1 MGQGH
6 CLRAAVCLL
15 LGLALLRGAVANQ
28 PAMIDAL
35 LSECAQNCREA
46 TQDKAVATLEKLK
59 ALRPAFT
66 LFQDGRYHIC
76 AAGSLG
82 VRGKHGE
89 RVALVE
95 SFLHRV
101 EVPEQRAN
109 LLYHLTDAY
118 TAQGK
123 YERALDAMNES
134 ILLLPSLKDAREK
147 IGILQGAIAF
157 MTSLRAY
164 DEAAQYAERMYALRD
179 EPGGAPAACVGLT
192 NKVEINFQ
200 GGNRELARSLVNE
213 AVNACDAIKNKLFTL
228 IVRTD
233 EAIDLIDANDYARG
247 IEASLPLLKQF
258 TIVSRDSDY
267 VTQLEEALARAYLKT
282 GNLARAEQ
290 FGLLAYQR
298 ARTARVLLLE
308 EKSSETMAAIKRAQ
322 RQFASAVSYYET
334 NLELKK
340 KILDEQLQKN
350 LAYQRVKFDI
360 RDKAN
365 QMALLEEKNKNLRI
379 ERVLHQEKYQ
389 NLILLLTL
397 GAVALAILGVWLF
410 KTQRL
415 KQRFRLS
422 AQVDGLTQVSSRTHF
437 MTCAGL
443 VFADRTCIASLL
455 LFDMDSFKQIND
467 TYGHAVG
474 DWVLQN
480 VCAAVKVELRCIEKA
495 GNADLFG
502 RLGGEEFAVCL
513 PGLGAEE
520 TRALAQRCC
529 NAIAAIDTHPS
540 GFDFSITASFGIATR
555 RANEPASF
563 EDTLV
568 QADSALYIS
577 KNEGRNRVSVFQQ
590 STA

>member
-1 MGQGH
+1 MVPGH
-6 CLRAAVCLL
+6 RLRAAVCLL
-15 LGLALLRGAVANQ
+15 LGLALLRGAGANQ
-28 PAMIDAL
+28 PATIDDL
-35 LSECAQNCREA
+35 LSECSQQCREA

-66 LFQDGRYHIC
+66 LFQDGSFHIC

-82 VRGKHGE
+82 VRGKHEE

-95 SFLHRV
+95 SFLPRV
-101 EVPEQRAN
+101 KVPEQRAN
-109 LLYHLTDAY
+109 LLYHLTDGY
-118 TAQGK
+118 TALGK

-147 IGILQGAIAF
+147 IGILQGGIAF

-200 GGNRELARSLVNE
+200 GGNRELARSLVSD
-213 AVNACDAIKNKLFTL
+213 AVNECEASKNKLFSL
-228 IVRTD
+228 IVKTD
-233 EAIDLIDANDYARG
+233 AAIDLIDASDYARG

-308 EKSSETMAAIKRAQ
+308 EKASETMAAIKRAQ
-322 RQFASAVSYYET
+322 RRFASAVSYYET

-340 KILDEQLQKN
+340 KILDQQLQKN
-350 LAYQRVKFDI
+350 LAYQRVKFEIQD
-360 RDKAN
+360 RAN
-365 QMALLEEKNKNLRI
+365 QMALLEEKNKNLSV
-379 ERVLHQEKYQ
+379 EKVLQQKKYQ

-397 GAVALAILGVWLF
+397 GSVTLAMLGAWLF
-410 KTQRL
+410 KTLRL
-415 KQRFRLS
+415 KQHFRLS
-422 AQVDGLTQVSSRTHF
+422 AQVDGLTQVSNRAHF

-443 VFADRTCIASLL
+443 VFMDITHTVSLV

-474 DWVLQN
+474 DWVLKH
-480 VCAAVKVELRCIEKA
+480 VCAVVKAELRSVEKA
-495 GNADLFG
+495 ANVDLFG
-502 RLGGEEFAVCL
+502 RLGGEEFVVCL
-513 PGLGAEE
+513 PGFAEVE

-529 NAIAAIDTHPS
+529 AAIATIDTHPS
-540 GFDFSITASFGIATR
+540 GFDFPITASFGVATR
-555 RANEPASF
+555 HVNEPASF

-568 QADSALYIS
+568 QADRALYVS

-590 STA
+590 SNA